1 MADEIVAT
9 NVEVSMIV
17 GDVVDPE
24 FIDWKSLD
32 GGAIYDILINPPPG
46 KKLGIQAN
54 KVIRDL
60 KTKGFNVGND
70 ADESKLEKLVWKRR
84 SQRAKFADLQQ
95 SGLDFLRDEMHIFF
109 TEQKKL

>member
-9 NVEVSMIV
+9 NVEMSLIL
-17 GDVVDPE
+17 GDVVYPE
-24 FIDWKSLD
+24 FVDWKSLD

-70 ADESKLEKLVWKRR
+70 ADESTLEKTSLEKKVAEGEVCR
-84 SQRAKFADLQQ
+84 FAAIWL
-95 SGLDFLRDEMHIFF
+95 GFLTR
-109 TEQKKL
+109 